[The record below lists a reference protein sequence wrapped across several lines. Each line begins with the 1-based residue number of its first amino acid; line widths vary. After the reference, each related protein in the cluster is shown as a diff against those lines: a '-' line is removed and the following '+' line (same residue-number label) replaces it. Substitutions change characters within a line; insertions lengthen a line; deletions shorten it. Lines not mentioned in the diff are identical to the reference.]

1 MMKKLLRIQSRV
13 SKMKNKEE
21 EKKIITRQSKEYPK
35 KFYDSIMDDSYAP
48 INKIWNSDRLGRL
61 GTYGNITNGKQKR
74 QSYKEWLERNEKK
87 DKDDTYF

>member
-1 MMKKLLRIQSRV
+1 
-13 SKMKNKEE
+13 
-21 EKKIITRQSKEYPK
+21 
-35 KFYDSIMDDSYAP
+35 MDDSYAP

-74 QSYKEWLERNEKK
+74 QSYKEWLRHNEKK

>member
-1 MMKKLLRIQSRV
+1 
-13 SKMKNKEE
+13 MKNKEE

-61 GTYGNITNGKQKR
+61 GTYGNITNG
-74 QSYKEWLERNEKK
+74 
-87 DKDDTYF
+87 

>member
-1 MMKKLLRIQSRV
+1 MQSRV
-13 SKMKNKEE
+13 SKMKNKE

-74 QSYKEWLERNEKK
+74 QSYKKCKKKEKK
-87 DKDDTYF
+87 DKGDSYF